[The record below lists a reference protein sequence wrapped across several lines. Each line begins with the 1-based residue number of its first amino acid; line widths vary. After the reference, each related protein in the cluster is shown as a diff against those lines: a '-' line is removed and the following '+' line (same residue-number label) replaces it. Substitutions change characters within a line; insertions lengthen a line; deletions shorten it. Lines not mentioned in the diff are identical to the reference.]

1 MKLLIIDDEPIF
13 RRGLTNVVET
23 NQPFIQHI
31 FQAGTA
37 KEALA
42 IASQE
47 RGLDVAF
54 VDINLPDM
62 NGLDLAKKIKAM
74 HPAILITMISGYDDF
89 NYARQAIQLQV
100 FDYLLKP
107 LAPSD
112 INQLLLKIEEELRP
126 VPHSNKTKDIPKLC
140 LSAITTI
147 EEQYAN
153 PELTLNSV
161 ANTLFVD
168 PSYLS
173 KQIKKH
179 TGKTFNEYLTG
190 IRITRAKELL
200 QQPALPYSIQVIGEK
215 VGYSNPHYFSR
226 LFKQHTGQSPSEYK
240 DNHL

>member
-13 RRGLTNVVET
+13 RRGLTKVVEKKQT
-23 NQPFIQHI
+23 FIHHI

-37 KEALA
+37 KEALS
-42 IASQE
+42 IADNE
-47 RGLDVAF
+47 AHLDIAF

-74 HPAILITMISGYDDF
+74 HPTILITMISGYDDF

-112 INQLLLKIEEELRP
+112 INHLLAKIEEELATT
-126 VPHSNKTKDIPKLC
+126 PHQNKTKGMPTLC

-179 TGKTFNEYLTG
+179 TGKTFNEYLTDT
-190 IRITRAKELL
+190 RMTRAKELL
-200 QQPALPYSIQVIGEK
+200 QQQELHYSIQMISEK

-226 LFKQHTGQSPSEYK
+226 LFKQHTEKSPSDYK
-240 DNHL
+240 DSYV